1 MTVGPG
7 YGAGYG
13 TGYGQAAGRA
23 QIRAATADRDLAADL
38 LATAYAEGRLSKD
51 EHDARV
57 AQVMAAATF
66 AELDVVVADLPGGGP
81 PVPPVPSVPPKNNS
95 LAIASLICGVGQVM
109 LWPLITIPAIVLG
122 HIARRQIRQT
132 GEAGSGMAT
141 AGLILGY
148 VGAGVLVLL
157 AIGIALVVVAF
168 SHGTPAVPAGG

>member
-23 QIRAATADRDLAADL
+23 QIRAATADRDRAAEL
-38 LATAYAEGRLSKD
+38 LGTAYAEGRLSKD

-57 AQVMAAATF
+57 GQVMTAATF
-66 AELDVVVADLPGGGP
+66 AELDAVVADLPGGGP
-81 PVPPVPSVPPKNNS
+81 PVPAVPPKNNS

-157 AIGIALVVVAF
+157 AIGIALLVVAF
-168 SHGTPAVPAGG
+168 SHGTPAAPAGG

>member
-23 QIRAATADRDLAADL
+23 QIRAATADRDRAAEL
-38 LATAYAEGRLSKD
+38 LGTAYAEGRLSKD

-57 AQVMAAATF
+57 GQVMTAATF
-66 AELDVVVADLPGGGP
+66 AELDAVVADLPGGGP
-81 PVPPVPSVPPKNNS
+81 PVPLVPPKNNS

-157 AIGIALVVVAF
+157 AIGIALLVVAF
-168 SHGTPAVPAGG
+168 SHGTPAAPAGG

>member
-23 QIRAATADRDLAADL
+23 QIRAATADRDRAAEL
-38 LATAYAEGRLSKD
+38 LGTAYAEGRLSKD

-57 AQVMAAATF
+57 EQVMTAATF
-66 AELDVVVADLPGGGP
+66 AELDAVVADLPGGGP
-81 PVPPVPSVPPKNNS
+81 PVPPVPLVPPKNNPM
-95 LAIASLICGVGQVM
+95 AIASLICGVGQVM

-132 GEAGSGMAT
+132 GEAGSGMAL

-168 SHGTPAVPAGG
+168 SHGTPATPAGG

>member
-23 QIRAATADRDLAADL
+23 QIRAATADRDRAAEL
-38 LATAYAEGRLSKD
+38 LGTAYAEGRLSKD

-57 AQVMAAATF
+57 GQVMTAATF
-66 AELDVVVADLPGGGP
+66 AELDAVVADLPGGGP
-81 PVPPVPSVPPKNNS
+81 PVPAVPPKNNS

-122 HIARRQIRQT
+122 HIARRQIRQS

-157 AIGIALVVVAF
+157 AIGIALLVVAF
-168 SHGTPAVPAGG
+168 SHGTHATPAGG